1 MTYRETIEQNK
12 LCYSPKWWTSYA
24 FHYTDASNAVS
35 ILSSGVLYSRMQAE
49 TKGVMQNDNASR
61 QVIDMTDAGV
71 KSCVRFYFRPLT
83 PTQYHNEG
91 YKHPKIRYNG
101 DQCANVPIPVFLLFD
116 LERLLQLDLIE
127 FSEVGQAGYGTSPL
141 FHGEEAF
148 ARLPFGKI
156 YSDGPTDRATRK
168 YRHAELLYPN
178 AFSID
183 SIVKYILCRNAC
195 EKQTFLNL
203 LKEKDGKAFEKY
215 RNIVRL
221 SGGYA
226 FQRNGLFVENVLA
239 HDRTIVFKFANTL
252 EKKRYVDRYVQ
263 RYGDVDIEPLRGRFK
278 FDWMKGGIIITSL
291 ERIAAIDYLKAEP
304 VEFRVP
310 HIDNADILKVTFW
323 LEGDLLCLAEL
334 PLDDYELL

>member
-1 MTYRETIEQNK
+1 MTYKETIEQNK
-12 LCYSPKWWTSYA
+12 LCCSPKWWPSYA

-49 TKGVMQNDNASR
+49 TRGVMRNDNASR

-116 LERLLQLDLIE
+116 LEQLLQLDLIE
-127 FSEVGQAGYGTSPL
+127 FSEVGQAGYGASPL
-141 FHGEEAF
+141 FRGEEAF
-148 ARLPFGKI
+148 ARLPFEKI
-156 YSDGPTDRATRK
+156 YSDGPTDGTTRK

-178 AFSID
+178 ALLIGSM
-183 SIVKYILCRNAC
+183 VKHILCRNAC
-195 EKQTFLNL
+195 EKQTFLNI
-203 LKEKDGKAFEKY
+203 LKEKDEKAFAEY
-215 RNIVRL
+215 RDIVR
-221 SGGYA
+221 SCGEHA
-226 FQRNGLFVENVLA
+226 FQRNGLFVESVSALSQMV
-239 HDRTIVFKFANTL
+239 VFKFADTPGRKN
-252 EKKRYVDRYVQ
+252 YAQ
-263 RYGDVDIEPLRGRFK
+263 RYGNADLEPLQGRFK
-278 FDWMKGGIIITSL
+278 FDWMQNGVVIMSS
-291 ERIAAIDYLKAEP
+291 ERGAVIDYLRSER

-310 HIDNADILKVTFW
+310 HVDDADILKVTFW